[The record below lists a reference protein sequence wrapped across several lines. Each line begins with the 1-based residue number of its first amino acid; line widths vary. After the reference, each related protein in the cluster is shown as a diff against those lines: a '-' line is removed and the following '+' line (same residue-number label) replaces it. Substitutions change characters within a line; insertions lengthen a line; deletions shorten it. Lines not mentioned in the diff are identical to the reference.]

1 MEIKKLKIFS
11 KKQDLEV
18 KEFREARSEALED
31 LRYYEVESDEFK
43 QGVENLE
50 KLNKVVLDIE
60 ESKKKQP
67 KEIPWEF
74 IAACVGGAVQIGC
87 TFLIVFAESDGVV
100 SSKAM
105 QFLKMRK

>member
-1 MEIKKLKIFS
+1 MEIKKLKIFR

-18 KEFREARSEALED
+18 ETFKEARIEALED

-87 TFLIVFAESDGVV
+87 TFLIVFAENEGVV
-100 SSKAM
+100 NSKAF
-105 QFLKMRK
+105 QWLKMRK

>member
-18 KEFREARSEALED
+18 ETFKEARSEALDE
-31 LRYYEVESDEFK
+31 LLANPIESDEFK

-100 SSKAM
+100 NSKAM